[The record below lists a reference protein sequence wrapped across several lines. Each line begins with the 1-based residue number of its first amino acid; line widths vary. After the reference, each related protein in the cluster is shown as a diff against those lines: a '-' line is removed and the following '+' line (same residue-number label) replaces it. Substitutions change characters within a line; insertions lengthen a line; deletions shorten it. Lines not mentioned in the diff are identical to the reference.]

1 MNPVR
6 LLLAAALTAGTV
18 LLSAAG
24 ASAAV
29 PAPGPAYGHHVAL
42 CAKTMGFSGTQTG
55 RHAPGQIGMGRHDD
69 LLTTGFD
76 YRLTEGAAARGRTA
90 RR

>member
-6 LLLAAALTAGTV
+6 LLLTAALTAGTF

-42 CAKTMGFSGTQTG
+42 CAKTMGFSGT
-55 RHAPGQIGMGRHDD
+55 HNPGVMHQGKSGWDGM
-69 LLTTGFD
+69 TTC
-76 YRLTEGAAARGRTA
+76 
-90 RR
+90 